1 MIPDQ
6 GGGGGVRIAGISQS
20 LETGSVGVVHT
31 FSVAGD
37 FSTGDMELLIGTA
50 VEDGT
55 YLTQTITASGTISF
69 TPTASPFF
77 ITLNCVKPE
86 IGVTLNDVSVI
97 ETVDKF
103 ASILQEV
110 AVAGATTDTH
120 LIVVEQQGKERLT
133 IDIGTTPGDSDIAT
147 FESTDTSIT
156 FELVPNNTTFW
167 ISISAKGQYTTGATI
182 IFVGAAVKVPG
193 AAPGIEMPAPWFES
207 QLSEIHS
214 ISVPNGRAIYFTH
227 PNVQTQKLIY
237 DHESDTFVFLQDVSF
252 TNKPPEWTGTNW
264 PATGTHFQGRLWL
277 AGTPNQRQTIWAS
290 VSGSVEDFD
299 PDSAQGDQAALEFP
313 LEEFG
318 RIEWMLGTKN
328 LLIGAENGEHIIKS
342 DAGVITQ
349 SDFNIEQQ
357 SSFGSNNM
365 QAIQVGE
372 KVFYLTPDGK
382 KLRAM
387 SYDFNEDNWLS
398 QDLTFASEHI
408 TSGIGVHSA
417 WAQHP
422 NNLFTIVLKDGTLA
436 VLTYD
441 RTAQTV
447 GWTHLIIP
455 GMKVLDIASGR
466 NNGINEIA
474 LVGQR
479 VAGKIDFET
488 NQSGLVHLDSYVSVF
503 DPLGT
508 NIITGLDHLEGEK
521 VRILVDGAVEPIKTV
536 VGGQV
541 TTDNTG
547 INLFAGI
554 PYTSIITTLPPDV
567 PQGQIRSYK
576 KRWNKTWALMLD
588 SKPPIINGTRPPE
601 RTPSTPMD
609 TVEPD
614 QTGHY
619 KTIALGWDD
628 FGTITIEEDLPVH
641 MTVLAIYGEM
651 EAESL

>member
-1 MIPDQ
+1 
-6 GGGGGVRIAGISQS
+6 
-20 LETGSVGVVHT
+20 
-31 FSVAGD
+31 
-37 FSTGDMELLIGTA
+37 
-50 VEDGT
+50 
-55 YLTQTITASGTISF
+55 
-69 TPTASPFF
+69 
-77 ITLNCVKPE
+77 
-86 IGVTLNDVSVI
+86 
-97 ETVDKF
+97 
-103 ASILQEV
+103 
-110 AVAGATTDTH
+110 
-120 LIVVEQQGKERLT
+120 
-133 IDIGTTPGDSDIAT
+133 
-147 FESTDTSIT
+147 
-156 FELVPNNTTFW
+156 
-167 ISISAKGQYTTGATI
+167 
-182 IFVGAAVKVPG
+182 
-193 AAPGIEMPAPWFES
+193 
-207 QLSEIHS
+207 
-214 ISVPNGRAIYFTH
+214 
-227 PNVQTQKLIY
+227 
-237 DHESDTFVFLQDVSF
+237 
-252 TNKPPEWTGTNW
+252 
-264 PATGTHFQGRLWL
+264 
-277 AGTPNQRQTIWAS
+277 
-290 VSGSVEDFD
+290 
-299 PDSAQGDQAALEFP
+299 
-313 LEEFG
+313 
-318 RIEWMLGTKN
+318 
-328 LLIGAENGEHIIKS
+328 
-342 DAGVITQ
+342 VITQ

-408 TSGIGVHSA
+408 TSGIGVRST
-417 WAQHP
+417 WSQHP
-422 NNLFTIVLKDGTLA
+422 NNLFAIVLKDGTLA

-447 GWTHLIIP
+447 GWTHLTVP
-455 GMKVLDIASGR
+455 GMRVLDIATGR
-466 NNGINEIA
+466 NNGVNEIA
-474 LVGQR
+474 LIGQR
-479 VAGKIDFET
+479 VAGKIDLET

-541 TTDNTG
+541 TTERTG

-554 PYTSIITTLPPDV
+554 PYKSTIITLPPDV

-588 SKPPIINGTRPPE
+588 SKQPIINGTRPPE